1 MGGRMESV
9 VSTLMHNV
17 DGLQAIVCSNCNIM
31 SVFANAS
38 WHYSQDG
45 GKQKE
50 LSWIFE
56 ARANM
61 RKFFFS
67 RLPPFV
73 AYENENSSLLN
84 SSHW

>member
-17 DGLQAIVCSNCNIM
+17 DGLQAI
-31 SVFANAS
+31 
-38 WHYSQDG
+38 DG